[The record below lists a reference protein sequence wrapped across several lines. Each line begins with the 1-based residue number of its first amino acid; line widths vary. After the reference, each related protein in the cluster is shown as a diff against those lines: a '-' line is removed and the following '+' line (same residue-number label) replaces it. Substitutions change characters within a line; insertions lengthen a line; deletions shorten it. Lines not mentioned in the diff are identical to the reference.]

1 MKKYP
6 SISLISAISLAFLT
20 TGCGIYR
27 SGFECPPGRGV
38 GCASTSEVLDMIIE
52 KEPDSDDPFDAG
64 KNLFI
69 PDSRSCK

>member
-1 MKKYP
+1 MKRHK
-6 SISLISAISLAFLT
+6 SILFLT
-20 TGCGIYR
+20 FTLSLFLSGCGIYR

-52 KEPDSDDPFDAG
+52 NDSQSDDPYDSG
-64 KNLFI
+64 ENLFV

>member
-1 MKKYP
+1 MKKHP
-6 SISLISAISLAFLT
+6 NISLILTITLAVLM

-27 SGFECPPGRGV
+27 SGFECPPGRGI

-52 KEPDSDDPFDAG
+52 KESDSDDPFDAG
-64 KNLFI
+64 ENLFI

>member
-6 SISLISAISLAFLT
+6 NTLLISAISLTFLMA
-20 TGCGIYR
+20 GCGIYR

-52 KEPDSDDPFDAG
+52 NDSQSDNPYDSG
-64 KNLFI
+64 ENLFV